1 MLINKIIVAVPAK
14 ANQPQQTSSSS
25 SAISLS
31 WKHVIEGNVTKTYTV
46 TWNQASSANVQSKSG
61 ITGTSTTITGLE
73 SNTVYSFTLAAV
85 NEAGSGKFSNAI
97 LIQTGKTCS
106 IIAKFNF
113 KNVVLKKYPKGEKSI
128 LLYIKKK
135 SIFSFLR
142 LLDSW
147 PD

>member
-46 TWNQASSANVQSKSG
+46 TWNPASSANVQSKSG
-61 ITGTSTTITGLE
+61 ITETSTTITGLE

-85 NEAGSGKFSNAI
+85 NKAGSGKFSNAT

-106 IIAKFNF
+106 IITKFNF
-113 KNVVLKKYPKGEKSI
+113 KNVVLKKHHKRENSI